1 MRKLWTIAW
10 KDLYLRFTD
19 RNLLLLM
26 IATPL
31 ALSTIVGLAFGGLGG
46 DSSPIADIPMA
57 VLNLDRG
64 NSFGLNYGQTYVDL
78 FLGSSAQGTA
88 AIDCGGQSGV
98 GSGTSIANLTDAV
111 VFNGAEAQAL
121 FQSGDLDEGLLSGE
135 DLETLAR
142 AAVDQGIYRALVII
156 PMDFTERL
164 AYIPVMHP
172 SIEETGVTVYG
183 NSGSQISAGIVRS
196 ITESVTNLLVTGN
209 ITVASTFAQV
219 EETFGMAGMGQA
231 SSLDFDTAFACAFN
245 PSSNKVS
252 LETES
257 FVAEDSGSAASI
269 ILVSVGSVQAMFF
282 ALFTAQAS
290 VFSIHSERREW
301 TLQRL
306 LISPT
311 SKSIV
316 FGGKLVGTFISVL
329 AQLLLLLVA
338 LTLVGSLLEGKIS
351 FIWGNDL
358 LRILLV
364 LLSASLGVSGF
375 ALFFAG
381 LIKSPEQSQVLG
393 SVVNI
398 GLAVLGGAFG
408 FSLPEG
414 VSQLSLLYWGRSAF
428 EHLATGDPDIGT
440 HLIMLIGQG
449 LVLFLVGL
457 WMFNRRFEV
466 TT

>member
-1 MRKLWTIAW
+1 MRKVWIIAW

-19 RNLLLLM
+19 RNLILLM

-31 ALSTIVGLAFGGLGG
+31 ALSTIVGLAFGGLGA
-46 DSSPIADIPMA
+46 DSSPIGDIPLA
-57 VLNLDRG
+57 VLNLDGG

-78 FLGSSAQGTA
+78 FLGTSTESGPAV
-88 AIDCGGQSGV
+88 DCGV
-98 GSGTSIANLTDAV
+98 GSGVGDGTSIDDLTDAV
-111 VFNGAEAQAL
+111 IFDDAEAQAL
-121 FQSGDLDEGLLSGE
+121 FQSGALDQGLYGDG
-135 DLETLAR
+135 DLEAIAR

-156 PMDFTERL
+156 PVDFTDRS
-164 AYIPVMHP
+164 AYLPVVHP
-172 SIEETGVTVYG
+172 SIEATGVTVYG

-196 ITESVTNLLVTGN
+196 IVESVTNLLVTGN
-209 ITVASTFAQV
+209 ITVASTFVQV
-219 EETFGMAGMGQA
+219 EETFGMAGLGQA
-231 SSLDFDTAFACAFN
+231 SSLDFETAFACAFD
-245 PSSNKVS
+245 PSTNKVT
-252 LETES
+252 LESES
-257 FVAEDSGSAASI
+257 VVAEDAENAAGV

-282 ALFTAQAS
+282 ALFTAQAA

-311 SKSIV
+311 SRSIV
-316 FGGKLVGTFISVL
+316 FAGKLVGTFISVL
-329 AQLLLLLVA
+329 AQLLLLLIV
-338 LTLVGSLLEGKIS
+338 LTLVGSLLEGRLS
-351 FIWGNDL
+351 FIWGDDL
-358 LRILLV
+358 LRIALV
-364 LLSASLGVSGF
+364 LLAASLGVSGF

-381 LIKSPEQSQVLG
+381 LIKSPEQSQVVG

-428 EHLATGDPDIGT
+428 EHLATGDPDVGM
-440 HLIMLIGQG
+440 HLIMLAGQG

-457 WMFNRRFEV
+457 WMFSRRFEV

>member
-1 MRKLWTIAW
+1 MRKLWNIAW
-10 KDLYLRFTD
+10 KDLYLRFSD

-46 DSSPIADIPMA
+46 DSAPIEDIPVA

-64 NSFGLNYGQTYVDL
+64 NAYGQNYGQSYVDL
-78 FLGSSAQGTA
+78 FVPPSTGGAENV
-88 AIDCGGQSGV
+88 DCGTGPS
-98 GSGTSIANLTDAV
+98 STAGTSIDDLTDATA
-111 VFNGAEAQAL
+111 FDQAEANAL
-121 FQSGDLDEGLLSGE
+121 FQSGELDEAVLGGE
-135 DLETLAR
+135 DLETIAR

-156 PMDFTERL
+156 PSDFTEKM
-164 AYIPVMHP
+164 AYLPMVHP
-172 SIEETGVTVYG
+172 NIEATGVTVYG

-196 ITESVTNLLVTGN
+196 IVESVTNQLVTGN

-219 EETFGMAGMGQA
+219 QDTFGTAGLGQL
-231 SSLDFDTAFACAFN
+231 SELDFENAFACAFD
-245 PSSNKVS
+245 PRAGTVS
-252 LETES
+252 LDIES
-257 FVAEDSGSAASI
+257 VVAEESENAASL

-282 ALFTAQAS
+282 ALFTAQAA

-306 LISPT
+306 LTTPT
-311 SKSIV
+311 PRSII
-316 FGGKLVGTFISVL
+316 FGGKLVSVFVSVFTQL
-329 AQLLLLLVA
+329 VLLLLA
-338 LTLVGSLLEGKIS
+338 LTLVGSLLEGKLS
-351 FIWGNDL
+351 FIWGNDF
-358 LRILLV
+358 LRIVLV
-364 LLSASLGVSGF
+364 LVSASLAVSGF
-375 ALFFAG
+375 AMFFAG
-381 LIKSPEQSQVLG
+381 LIKSPEQSQVIG

-414 VSQLSLLYWGRSAF
+414 VSQVSILYWGRAAF
-428 EHLATGDPDIGT
+428 EHLATGDPDIGM
-440 HLIMLIGQG
+440 HLIMLAGQG
-449 LVLFLVGL
+449 VVLFVVGL